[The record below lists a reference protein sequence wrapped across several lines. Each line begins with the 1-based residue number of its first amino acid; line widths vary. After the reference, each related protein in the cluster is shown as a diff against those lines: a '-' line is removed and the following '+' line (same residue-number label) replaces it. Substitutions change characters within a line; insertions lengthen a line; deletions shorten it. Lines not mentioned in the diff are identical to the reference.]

1 MAQKRMFDNAIINTD
16 KFMDMPLSSK
26 ALYFLLGMEADD
38 YGFVSP
44 KRVMKIH
51 NATEDDLKIL
61 IAKQYVIYFKSGV
74 VVITDWKKNNWLDK
88 RRVKQTEFTEELK
101 MLETFENK
109 YILKG
114 AKHWLSKC
122 LASIEE
128 NSIEESSIEEY
139 IEPKKNEVLTKVDVM
154 FNDFWNEY
162 PNKKAKQVVYKSF
175 MKLKPDEKLF
185 NEIMDKLNLFKQTK
199 QWQQENGKYIPYPS
213 TWLNQKRWEDEIGT
227 KEMEKTVT
235 DKMENLKEMMKYR

>member
-44 KRVMKIH
+44 RRVMKLH

-61 IAKQYVIYFKSGV
+61 IAKQYVIYFKTSGV

-114 AKHWLSKC
+114 AKPVLSEC

-162 PNKKAKQVVYKSF
+162 PNKKAKQVAYKSF

-185 NEIMDKLNLFKQTK
+185 NELMDKLQMFKKTK
-199 QWQQENGKYIPYPS
+199 DWQKEEGKYIPYPS
-213 TWLNQKRWEDEIGT
+213 TWINQKRWEDELTEKDFKKVTT
-227 KEMEKTVT
+227 K
-235 DKMENLKEMMKYR
+235 DLDIDISDF